1 MRKRILIKFDEVV
14 HEMNDVDDITEEVA
28 KAIAEICESRDID
41 TEEAEKSMPGTRFQ
55 KIFRSIKRRASSDR

>member
-1 MRKRILIKFDEVV
+1 MKFDEVV

-41 TEEAEKSMPGTRFQ
+41 TEEAAKSMPGTRFQ
-55 KIFRSIKRRASSDR
+55 KIFKAV